1 MSRVLAR
8 GKQEMT
14 ERHQIADELW
24 AAFKHLEG
32 ERKYALRQII
42 KHLTGDEDM
51 SHWRFQIMQHTADD
65 GETYLA
71 VHEFYVMH
79 DKKEGW
85 TQKPITIEADTLPE
99 LRMNLL
105 NMLRDLERHGVR
117 DVETGGVVQ
126 AGS

>member
-8 GKQEMT
+8 GKPEMT
-14 ERHQIADELW
+14 DRDQIAEEIWD
-24 AAFKHLEG
+24 AFKYWEG

-71 VHEFYVMH
+71 IHEYYTMH
-79 DKKEGW
+79 DGNESW
-85 TQKPITIEADTLPE
+85 TQKAVPLEAETVGGM
-99 LRMNLL
+99 RMNLL
-105 NMLRDLERHGVR
+105 NVLRDLERHGVR
-117 DVETGGVVQ
+117 DAKTGVVVQ

>member
-1 MSRVLAR
+1 MN
-8 GKQEMT
+8 
-14 ERHQIADELW
+14 ERNKIAEELW
-24 AAFKHLEG
+24 AAFKHWDG

-42 KHLTGDEDM
+42 KHLTGDDDM
-51 SHWRFQIMQHTADD
+51 SSWRYQIMRHRADT

-71 VHEFYVMH
+71 VHEFYVAH

-117 DVETGGVVQ
+117 DVETGGIVQ
-126 AGS
+126 TGAVGQM